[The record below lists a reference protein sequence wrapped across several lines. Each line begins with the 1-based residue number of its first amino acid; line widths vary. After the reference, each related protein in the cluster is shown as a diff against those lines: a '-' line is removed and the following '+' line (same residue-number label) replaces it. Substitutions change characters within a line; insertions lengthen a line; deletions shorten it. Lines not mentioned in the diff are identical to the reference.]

1 MKKKK
6 NCNAIF
12 YFWKY
17 DQEKKSTRSMSAFFK
32 TINWVDLGNKKSY
45 TVLLH
50 STNVQNSKMCQHWK
64 TALHWGFPRG
74 TTSLPRKHLVCTNSL
89 LSSVQAFIMSVTLLL
104 QKSLNVWKI
113 QRKKKEN
120 FILKIH
126 SYKINLL
133 IRKELKTALLNKINF
148 HPSMFMHI
156 CF

>member
-1 MKKKK
+1 
-6 NCNAIF
+6 
-12 YFWKY
+12 
-17 DQEKKSTRSMSAFFK
+17 MSAFFK

-104 QKSLNVWKI
+104 QKSLNV
-113 QRKKKEN
+113 KE
-120 FILKIH
+120 F
-126 SYKINLL
+126 SVL
-133 IRKELKTALLNKINF
+133 IVGAMIDGVGLNPYARWASF
-148 HPSMFMHI
+148 HCQEFEPAVAWMEGDQI
-156 CF
+156 PT